1 MIRFIFT
8 NMKTKSPLYLGL
20 MSGTSLDGVDVVAVR
35 FNEQGNAYQ
44 YELLHAKTYA
54 YSPEWQASLANAIQL
69 DSAALEQL
77 NQNYTQYLA
86 EIVRQFMREY
96 QIPIKEVAAVCSHG
110 HTVFHQPEKAY
121 TLQIGNLPQLAQL
134 LGVCVVCDF
143 RVQDVQLGGQ
153 GAPLVPVGDALLF
166 GEYDA
171 CINLG
176 GFANISYDHEKRRI
190 AYDICPLNILL
201 NRYAGQLGYAYD
213 EEGRLAAKGTFD
225 ETLFDALQNIAY
237 YQSLPPKSLG
247 LEWVNAVCLPILSSF
262 DLPATSILRTLTEH
276 MAHQLAAVVQP
287 QQRILLTGGGALN
300 QFLIARFSNLTATQ
314 LILPKDELIHFKEA
328 LVFAF
333 LGMLR
338 LGGLNNVYASV
349 TGASRDHSSGVV
361 FYP

>member
-1 MIRFIFT
+1 
-8 NMKTKSPLYLGL
+8 MKTKSPLYLGL
-20 MSGTSLDGVDVVAVR
+20 MSGTSLDGIDAVAVR
-35 FNEQGNAYQ
+35 FIEQGNAYQ
-44 YELLHAKTYA
+44 YELLHAKTYG
-54 YSPEWQASLANAIQL
+54 YSPKWQASLANAIQL
-69 DSAALEQL
+69 DSSALEEL
-77 NQNYTQYLA
+77 NQHYTQYLA
-86 EIVRQFMREY
+86 DIVRQFMREY
-96 QIPIKEVAAVCSHG
+96 QIPAQEVAAVCSHG

-143 RVQDVQLGGQ
+143 RVQDVRLGGQ

-176 GFANISYDHEKRRI
+176 GFANISYDQGNRRI

-201 NRYAGQLGYAYD
+201 NRYADQLGLAYD
-213 EEGRLAAKGTFD
+213 EEGRLAAKGAFD

-247 LEWVNAVCLPILSSF
+247 LEWVNAVCQPILSKF
-262 DLPATSILRTLTEH
+262 DLSATSMLRTLTEH
-276 MAHQLAAVVQP
+276 MAHQLAAVVLP
-287 QQRILLTGGGALN
+287 EQRILLTGGGALN
-300 QFLIARFSNLTATQ
+300 RFLIARFRALSDAQ

-338 LGGLNNVYASV
+338 LSGLNNVYASV
-349 TGASRDHSSGVV
+349 TGASRDHSSGVI
-361 FYP
+361 FHP